1 MKKHL
6 LILSILILA
15 LSGCV
20 PAASAGLQTDTPAP
34 VSSAAPPTQSAQND
48 LRQATSSPSGATST
62 APQVQPSPTPRPTST
77 RVLSPTPDTRLL
89 PEQWREW
96 PVVPAIT
103 NRAVQIYLQG
113 LAQGNNP
120 RHFGK
125 VGDCQCVNASFMGF
139 YDHPGRYA
147 FPKGY
152 ESLQETVDYFAGSFD
167 RVSAAV
173 KGGFNVASVLSALQ
187 ADPQVCRS
195 GETPL
200 QCEFRLHQPAIVFIS
215 METGFEG
222 RTAETYE
229 KYMVRIIDFVIDKGA
244 LPILATKADN
254 VEGNHSINLATARLA
269 YKYDIPLWN
278 FWRAVQSLPNKGMD
292 AERADGFHISVEAW
306 NVRSFTAL
314 QVLDAAWRAV
324 KDLPAGAGGE

>member
-1 MKKHL
+1 ME
-6 LILSILILA
+6 S
-15 LSGCV
+15 
-20 PAASAGLQTDTPAP
+20 
-34 VSSAAPPTQSAQND
+34 
-48 LRQATSSPSGATST
+48 
-62 APQVQPSPTPRPTST
+62 RPTAT
-77 RVLSPTPDTRLL
+77 ADTRLP
-89 PEQWREW
+89 PEKWQQW

-103 NRAVQIYLQG
+103 QRALEIYKKG
-113 LAQGNNP
+113 IAQGNIAN
-120 RHFGK
+120 HFGK
-125 VGDCQCVNASFMGF
+125 IGDCQCVNASFMGF

-152 ESLQETVDYFAGSFD
+152 ESLQETVNYFTGSFD

-173 KGGFNVASVLSALQ
+173 KGGFNVASVLSPLQ
-187 ADPQVCRS
+187 SDPNLCNS

-200 QCEFRLHQPAIVFIS
+200 QCEFRLHKPGIVFIS

-222 RTAETYE
+222 RTADTYE

-254 VEGNHSINLATARLA
+254 VEGNHAINLVTAKLA

-278 FWRAVQSLPNKGMD
+278 FWRAVQILPNKGMD
-292 AERADGFHISVEAW
+292 SDRADGFHISVEAW

-324 KDLPAGAGGE
+324 R